1 MRSGQHWT
9 VVAAFA
15 LVALAAP
22 LAAQTVD
29 TAGAVRSATA
39 AADGWLRIVD
49 QKQYGASWDSAA
61 TLFKGAVTRE
71 QWSQAAAQA
80 RSSAGAIGTREK
92 PTAQFTT
99 QLPGAPAGQYVVL
112 QYRST
117 AGPGHTATETVT
129 AMFDGTRG
137 WRIAG
142 YFVRPQ

>member
-1 MRSGQHWT
+1 MRFTHSS
-9 VVAAFA
+9 
-15 LVALAAP
+15 ALAAALLLTLSSTP
-22 LAAQTVD
+22 VVAQTVD
-29 TAGAVRSATA
+29 TAGAVRSATV
-39 AADGWLRIVD
+39 AADAWLRIVD
-49 QKQYGASWDSAA
+49 QKEYGASWDSAA
-61 TLFKGAVTRE
+61 TLFKGAVTRD

-80 RSSAGAIGTREK
+80 RNSAGAIGTREK

-117 AGPGHTATETVT
+117 AGPGHSATETVT